1 MGRKP
6 GLDERKVLS
15 IVQVLLSHPDGLWL
29 RQLARE
35 AQVSPSTVTRYLD
48 TGLRSLVEDT
58 PVGGEKPL
66 LRVVKLKPFVI
77 ERLEAGQTLA
87 DIMRILRLIS
97 VYQ

>member
-15 IVQVLLSHPDGLWL
+15 IVQVLLSNPDGLWL
-29 RQLARE
+29 RQLAKE
-35 AQVSPSTVTRYLD
+35 AQLAPSTVSRYLD
-48 TGLRSLVEDT
+48 TVLHSLVEDT
-58 PVGGEKPL
+58 PLGGEKPL

-77 ERLEAGQTLA
+77 QRLEAGQTLA